1 MRVRHGTPKMTAASS
16 ISGAICIMLFTP
28 LREAN
33 GRNLME
39 ATSTSTPNVPYRNLK
54 LADVATAR

>member
-1 MRVRHGTPKMTAASS
+1 MRVMRVRHGTPKMTAASS

-39 ATSTSTPNVPYRNLK
+39 ATSTSTPKVP
-54 LADVATAR
+54 